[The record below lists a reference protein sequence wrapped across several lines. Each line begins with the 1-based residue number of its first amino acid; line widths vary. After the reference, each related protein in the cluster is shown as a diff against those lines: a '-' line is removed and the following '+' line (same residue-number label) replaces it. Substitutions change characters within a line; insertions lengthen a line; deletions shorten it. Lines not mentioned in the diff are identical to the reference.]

1 MKISILLLA
10 VLICCSA
17 RNAAAQQ
24 TAQPTPSTSPN
35 ANAGPETRSTQQA
48 SGSCSTKTEL
58 RPGFLIVGTVFN
70 EHSLSF
76 PGTTVRIRCA
86 EEQKY
91 RWEAVTNSRGEFAV
105 RVPAGHSYE
114 VMVRAKNYQEQN
126 VEVRTDRGDIQ
137 QRLSI
142 RLLPTKSQKEGPAQ

>member
-1 MKISILLLA
+1 MKVSVLLLA

-17 RNAAAQQ
+17 RNRADQQ
-24 TAQPTPSTSPN
+24 TAAPTPSISPN
-35 ANAGPETRSTQQA
+35 TNTGQETKPTRQA
-48 SGSCSTKTEL
+48 SGTCSTKTKL

-76 PGTTVRIRCA
+76 PGTRVRIRCA

-105 RVPAGHSYE
+105 RVPEGHAYE

-126 VEVRTDRGDIQ
+126 VEVRTDKGDIQ

-142 RLLPTKSQKEGPAQ
+142 QLQPVKSQKEGPPQ

>member
-1 MKISILLLA
+1 MKVSILLLA

-17 RNAAAQQ
+17 RNATAQQ
-24 TAQPTPSTSPN
+24 TAQPTPSASPN
-35 ANAGPETRSTQQA
+35 ANAGPQARAAQQP
-48 SGSCSTKTEL
+48 SGNCSAKTKL

-105 RVPAGHSYE
+105 RVPMGHSYE
-114 VMVRAKNYQEQN
+114 VMVRAKNYQEQS
-126 VEVRTDRGDIQ
+126 VEVRTDRSDIQ

-142 RLLPTKSQKEGPAQ
+142 RLQPAKSQKEGPPQ